1 MSDEEFQEVMKLP
14 ERELALGHLDYAR
27 ELVVNLCA
35 HLTDEQARTKL
46 VASKTT
52 PMGIIRHL
60 IAVEQFWF
68 RYVLTGGAAADDWVN
83 DPDDDPDWDVDGLSL
98 QALINTYKS
107 TCAESNS
114 LIGNVDFSAIAVRE
128 WKDVFV
134 SLRWIVLHMIHE
146 TAQHCGHL
154 DILIEQIEELFPE

>member
-1 MSDEEFQEVMKLP
+1 MSDKEFQNVIHLP

-46 VASKTT
+46 VESKTT
-52 PMGIIRHL
+52 PMGIVRHL
-60 IAVEQFWF
+60 VAVEQFWF
-68 RYVLTGGAAADDWVN
+68 RYILTGGEPADDWIN

-98 QALINTYKS
+98 HALIDTYNA

-114 LIGNVDFSAIAVRE
+114 LIGNVDFSATAVRE
-128 WKDVFV
+128 WKGAFV

-154 DILIEQIEELFPE
+154 DILIEQIEER

>member
-1 MSDEEFQEVMKLP
+1 MSDNDFQKIMHLS

-35 HLTDEQARTKL
+35 HLSDEQARIKL
-46 VASKTT
+46 VSSKTT
-52 PMGIIRHL
+52 PMGIVRHL

-68 RYVLTGGAAADDWVN
+68 RYILTGGARADDWAN
-83 DPDDDPDWDVDGLSL
+83 DADDDPDWDVDGLSL
-98 QALINTYKS
+98 QALIDTYNA

-114 LIGNVDFSAIAVRE
+114 LIGNVDFSATAVHE
-128 WKDVFV
+128 WQGAFV

-154 DILIEQIEELFPE
+154 DILVEQIEESLQK